1 MSDDDCD
8 IFSAARKR
16 IPEIAL
22 PKNPYNLGND
32 SFSKEVDY
40 DFIEDL
46 PKKSTK
52 TGKRKNPAATR
63 KNPPKSQDDASPP
76 KQAEHKAVEPEE
88 DMRTE
93 RSLSPVSLL
102 ILEMEKKN
110 GQQSDVE
117 KHAKE
122 NDVGP
127 VARRTRSSLNR
138 SEMAPPPVSPT
149 VEVPTQTKPKK
160 RGQKKRTSLTT
171 TTSNS
176 ASVEVS
182 LPSIVGN
189 NEHISRRWTLAEVA
203 ARSKVVDSIDLV
215 SAVAPRVEGF
225 VNLDSEDE
233 GENEAPPVVE
243 EENIFDND
251 NPTIEVALSW
261 LGEIQIYKLR
271 QHQKFKHL
279 FKELASRN
287 GIDEND
293 ITVDMY
299 YNFVG
304 PEDTPH
310 SIGLK
315 SFHTLT
321 GHPTKSHNNNN
332 VAAKIDYNP
341 EALCRKPKKFQVK
354 VQADKWKHP
363 LVIPM
368 KKTDNFKIIFIKC
381 AEELNCDP
389 RTIKLFF
396 DGDLLD
402 PNDTPNNQ
410 DMEGNEVIDL
420 KIKA

>member
-22 PKNPYNLGND
+22 PKESYNLGND

-63 KNPPKSQDDASPP
+63 ENPPKSQEDASPP
-76 KQAEHKAVEPEE
+76 KQAGEPEK
-88 DMRTE
+88 DARKE

-110 GQQSDVE
+110 VE
-117 KHAKE
+117 KDAKE
-122 NDVGP
+122 NELGP
-127 VARRTRSSLNR
+127 VARRTRSSLNKTKIAPP
-138 SEMAPPPVSPT
+138 SPPPVSAT
-149 VEVPTQTKPKK
+149 VEVPTQVKPKK
-160 RGQKKRTSLTT
+160 RGKKKRTSLTT
-171 TTSNS
+171 TTNNS
-176 ASVEVS
+176 VSVEAS
-182 LPSIVGN
+182 LPSIHLYQN
-189 NEHISRRWTLAEVA
+189 KDHTSRRQTVAEVA
-203 ARSKVVDSIDLV
+203 ARSKVVDSIDMV

-225 VNLDSEDE
+225 FNLDSEDE
-233 GENEAPPVVE
+233 GEEEAPPVVE

-287 GIDEND
+287 GLDEND

-321 GHPTKSHNNNN
+321 GHLTKSQNNNH
-332 VAAKIDYNP
+332 VAAKNDYNP

-354 VQADKWKHP
+354 VQADKWKYP

-368 KKTDNFKIIFIKC
+368 KKTDNFKILFIKC

-389 RTIKLFF
+389 RSIKLFF
-396 DGDLLD
+396 DGDVLD